1 MRQSTTATSATR
13 HVLAET
19 RRISPRLITLARE
32 RASVRGEP
40 YMVCLTDDGDST
52 SQHVYRLS
60 YAGCNEFVAFDGE
73 ILLIAYP
80 DGTYE

>member
-1 MRQSTTATSATR
+1 MRQSTATSATR

-19 RRISPRLITLARE
+19 RRISPRLFALAQE

-40 YMVCLTDDGDST
+40 YMVCLMDDGDAMN
-52 SQHVYRLS
+52 QHVRRLS
-60 YAGCNEFVAFDGE
+60 YVNRDELIAVDGE
-73 ILLIAYP
+73 ILLVAYP

>member
-1 MRQSTTATSATR
+1 MRQSTAASATR

-19 RRISPRLITLARE
+19 RRIAPRLFALARE

-40 YMVCLTDDGDST
+40 YMVCLMDDGDST
-52 SQHVYRLS
+52 NQHVYRLS
-60 YAGCNEFVAFDGE
+60 YVNRDEPIAVDGE